1 MAGLKEDPILGID
14 GITIK
19 EELEIGKPEIDKSRE
34 DHPVLETG
42 GAVIKGESLIN
53 NRSVIDKVREEGSCG
68 QVERDMGPPTSNSIH
83 RSGSRPQLDLSKAA
97 IEGTFEE
104 RDPTI
109 LLPNQSDDISHLAL
123 DIGGSGESSATLKIG
138 LWFCVGNDV
147 NISFWHDIWVG
158 SLHLSASYPD
168 LYSLAEDR
176 LSAVHLCY
184 NLREKCIWIHDVK
197 GDYTVRSCSSLIDR
211 VTLGENSPI
220 QSFVWKSIAPPKV
233 EAFVWLAAMGKVQTN
248 DFLQQIRI
256 VGQAASMCPFA
267 IPHVKQPIFFCSR
280 DVWLVWSKVMNWCDY
295 SWSIPSTL
303 NGFFQLSDLFA
314 HGHVQRKV
322 WIAYWVKSIDET
334 FVCTGNDSIKSSEV
348 GNSSLSSLIK
358 LVYFSRHQDRPTT
371 DKRKK
376 TVKERFGISNGN
388 RRSYPILGGRLHFVK
403 FETSKINECLDF
415 ISSKQLHCGGM
426 DSHSWHSETSSNG
439 NAVIKATG
447 GGAYKFADLFKERLG
462 VSLDKEDE
470 MDCLVA
476 GANFLLKRSRLFLS
490 LFEYDETSVLVTIG
504 MMELLLAIRHE
515 AFTHME
521 GQKEFV
527 QIDQNDLFP
536 YLLVNI
542 GSGVSMIKVDGDGKF
557 ERVSGTNVGGGTYWG
572 LGRLLTKCKS
582 FDELLELSQRGDNR
596 TIDMLV
602 GDIYG
607 GMDYSKIGLSASTI
621 ASSFGKTI
629 SEKKELTDYRPED
642 ISLSLLRMISYNIGQ
657 ISYLNALRFGLKRIF
672 FGGFFIRGHA
682 YTMDTISFAVH
693 FWSKGEAQ
701 AMFLRHEGFLGVLGA
716 FMSYEK
722 HGLDDLMV
730 HQLVERFPMGAP
742 YIGGKIHGPPLGN
755 LNEKASAISW
765 MEKFVQKGTEITAPV
780 PMAPPGTTGLGGF
793 EVPSSKGGTLR
804 SDASALNVGV
814 LHLVPTL
821 EVFPQ
826 LADPKMYEP
835 NTIDLSDHNELE
847 YWFTVLSEHLSDLVD
862 KAVASEGGTDD
873 AKRRGDAF
881 ARAFSA
887 HLARLMEEPAAYGKL
902 GLANLLELR
911 EECLREFQFVDVYRS
926 IKQRVHTTR
935 GISMPE
941 WEMLRENEASLA
953 VLPGLLAELDSMT
966 EASPFFLFLIGI
978 KSFNSETRLLTLIE
992 GVLAANIFDWGSR
1005 ACVELY
1011 HKGTIIEIY
1020 RMSRNKMQRP
1030 WRVDDFDV
1038 FKERMLGSGDKKPHP
1053 HKRALLFVDN
1063 SGADVVLGMLP
1074 LARELLQ
1081 RGTEVV
1087 LVANS
1092 LPALNDVTAMELPDI
1107 VAEAAKNCDILRR
1120 AAEAGGL
1127 LVDAMINTSDGSKE
1141 NSSSVPLMVVE
1152 NGCGS
1157 PCIDLRQVSSELAAA
1172 AKDADLIILE
1182 GMGRALHT
1190 NFNARFKCEAL
1201 KLAMVKNQR
1210 LAEKLIK
1217 GNIYDCVCR
1226 YEPAS

>member
-1 MAGLKEDPILGID
+1 MAGLKDDPVLGIND
-14 GITIK
+14 MIETREETEIK
-19 EELEIGKPEIDKSRE
+19 D
-34 DHPVLETG
+34 
-42 GAVIKGESLIN
+42 A
-53 NRSVIDKVREEGSCG
+53 VIDKVREEGG
-68 QVERDMGPPTSNSIH
+68 QGDREMAPMGNSIH

-97 IEGTFEE
+97 IQGNSEE

-123 DIGGSGESSATLKIG
+123 DIGGS
-138 LWFCVGNDV
+138 
-147 NISFWHDIWVG
+147 
-158 SLHLSASYPD
+158 
-168 LYSLAEDR
+168 
-176 LSAVHLCY
+176 
-184 NLREKCIWIHDVK
+184 
-197 GDYTVRSCSSLIDR
+197 
-211 VTLGENSPI
+211 
-220 QSFVWKSIAPPKV
+220 
-233 EAFVWLAAMGKVQTN
+233 
-248 DFLQQIRI
+248 
-256 VGQAASMCPFA
+256 
-267 IPHVKQPIFFCSR
+267 
-280 DVWLVWSKVMNWCDY
+280 
-295 SWSIPSTL
+295 
-303 NGFFQLSDLFA
+303 
-314 HGHVQRKV
+314 
-322 WIAYWVKSIDET
+322 
-334 FVCTGNDSIKSSEV
+334 
-348 GNSSLSSLIK
+348 LIK
-358 LVYFSRHQDRPTT
+358 LVYFSRHEDRTIN

-376 TVKERFGISNGN
+376 TVKERLGISNGN

-403 FETSKINECLDF
+403 FETRKINECLDF
-415 ISSKQLHCGGM
+415 ISSKQLHRGGI
-426 DSHSWHSETSSNG
+426 DTHGWLSEAPANCS
-439 NAVIKATG
+439 AVIKATG

-476 GANFLLKRSRLFLS
+476 GANFLLK
-490 LFEYDETSVLVTIG
+490 
-504 MMELLLAIRHE
+504 AIRHE

-521 GQKEFV
+521 GHKEFV
-527 QIDQNDLFP
+527 QIDHNDLFP

-621 ASSFGKTI
+621 ASSFGKAI
-629 SEKKELTDYRPED
+629 SEKKELEDYRPED

-693 FWSKGEAQ
+693 FWSKGDAQ
-701 AMFLRHEGFLGVLGA
+701 AMFLRHEGFLGALGA

-742 YIGGKIHGPPLGN
+742 YTGGKIHGPPLGD
-755 LNEKASAISW
+755 LNEKISW
-765 MEKFVQKGTEITAPV
+765 MEKFVLKGTEITAPV

-821 EVFPQ
+821 EVFPL

-847 YWFTVLSEHLSDLVD
+847 YWFTVLSEHLPDLVD

-881 ARAFSA
+881 ARVFSA

-911 EECLREFQFVDVYRS
+911 EECLREFHFVDAYRS
-926 IKQRVHTTR
+926 IKQ
-935 GISMPE
+935 
-941 WEMLRENEASLA
+941 RENEASLA
-953 VLPGLLAELDSMT
+953 VLPDLLMELDSMT
-966 EASPFFLFLIGI
+966 E
-978 KSFNSETRLLTLIE
+978 ETRLLTLIE

-1005 ACVELY
+1005 ACVDLY

-1038 FKERMLGSGDKKPHP
+1038 FKERMLGSADKKPHP

-1063 SGADVVLGMLP
+1063 SGADIVLGMLP
-1074 LARELLQ
+1074 LARELIR

-1092 LPALNDVTAMELPDI
+1092 LPALNDATAMELPDI
-1107 VAEAAKNCDILRR
+1107 VAEAAKHCDILRR

-1127 LVDAMINTSDGSKE
+1127 LVDAMINTLDGSKE
-1141 NSSSVPLMVVE
+1141 NTSSVPLMVVE

-1172 AKDADLIILE
+1172 AKDADLL
-1182 GMGRALHT
+1182 
-1190 NFNARFKCEAL
+1190 
-1201 KLAMVKNQR
+1201 R
-1210 LAEKLIK
+1210 LASPS
-1217 GNIYDCVCR
+1217 V
-1226 YEPAS
+1226 

>member
-1 MAGLKEDPILGID
+1 MA
-14 GITIK
+14 
-19 EELEIGKPEIDKSRE
+19 
-34 DHPVLETG
+34 
-42 GAVIKGESLIN
+42 
-53 NRSVIDKVREEGSCG
+53 
-68 QVERDMGPPTSNSIH
+68 SIH

-97 IEGTFEE
+97 IEGNFEE
-104 RDPTI
+104 KDPTI
-109 LLPNQSDDISHLAL
+109 LLPNQSDDLSHLAL
-123 DIGGSGESSATLKIG
+123 DIGG
-138 LWFCVGNDV
+138 
-147 NISFWHDIWVG
+147 
-158 SLHLSASYPD
+158 
-168 LYSLAEDR
+168 
-176 LSAVHLCY
+176 
-184 NLREKCIWIHDVK
+184 
-197 GDYTVRSCSSLIDR
+197 
-211 VTLGENSPI
+211 
-220 QSFVWKSIAPPKV
+220 
-233 EAFVWLAAMGKVQTN
+233 
-248 DFLQQIRI
+248 
-256 VGQAASMCPFA
+256 
-267 IPHVKQPIFFCSR
+267 
-280 DVWLVWSKVMNWCDY
+280 
-295 SWSIPSTL
+295 
-303 NGFFQLSDLFA
+303 
-314 HGHVQRKV
+314 
-322 WIAYWVKSIDET
+322 
-334 FVCTGNDSIKSSEV
+334 
-348 GNSSLSSLIK
+348 SLIK
-358 LVYFSRHQDRPTT
+358 LVYFSRHEGQSID

-376 TVKERFGISNGN
+376 TLKERLGISNGT

-403 FETSKINECLDF
+403 FETTKINECLDF
-415 ISSKQLHCGGM
+415 IYSKQLHRGGM
-426 DSHSWHSETSSNG
+426 DSRLWNAEAPANE

-447 GGAYKFADLFKERLG
+447 GGAFKFTDLFKERLG

-470 MDCLVA
+470 MNCLVA
-476 GANFLLKRSRLFLS
+476 GANFLLK
-490 LFEYDETSVLVTIG
+490 
-504 MMELLLAIRHE
+504 AIRHE
-515 AFTHME
+515 AFTHIE

-527 QIDQNDLFP
+527 QIDHNDLFP

-557 ERVSGTNVGGGTYWG
+557 QRVSGTNVGGGTYWG

-621 ASSFGKTI
+621 ASSFGKAI
-629 SEKKELTDYRPED
+629 SDTKELEDYSPED

-657 ISYLNALRFGLKRIF
+657 IAYLNALRFGLKRIF

-693 FWSKGEAQ
+693 FWSKGDAQ
-701 AMFLRHEGFLGVLGA
+701 AMFLRHEGFLGALGA

-742 YIGGKIHGPPLGN
+742 YTGGKIHGPPLGD
-755 LNEKASAISW
+755 LNEKISW
-765 MEKFVQKGTEITAPV
+765 MEKFVLKGTEITAPV
-780 PMAPPGTTGLGGF
+780 PMAPPPGTTGLGGF

-821 EVFPQ
+821 EVFPL
-826 LADPKMYEP
+826 LADPKTYEP
-835 NTIDLSDHNELE
+835 NTIDLADHNELE
-847 YWFTVLSEHLSDLVD
+847 YWFTVLSGHLPDLVD

-887 HLARLMEEPAAYGKL
+887 HLARLIEDPAAYGKL

-911 EECLREFQFVDVYRS
+911 EECLREFQFHDAYRS
-926 IKQRVHTTR
+926 IKQ
-935 GISMPE
+935 
-941 WEMLRENEASLA
+941 RENEASLA
-953 VLPGLLAELDSMT
+953 VLADLFAELDSMS
-966 EASPFFLFLIGI
+966 E
-978 KSFNSETRLLTLIE
+978 ETRLLTLIE

-1005 ACVELY
+1005 ACVDLY

-1030 WRVDDFDV
+1030 WRVDDFDL
-1038 FKERMLGSGDKKPHP
+1038 FKDRMLGSGDKKPQP

-1074 LARELLQ
+1074 LARELLR

-1107 VAEAAKNCDILRR
+1107 VAEAAKHCDILRR
-1120 AAEAGGL
+1120 AAEAGSL
-1127 LVDAMINTSDGSKE
+1127 LVDAMINRSDSSKE

-1172 AKDADLIILE
+1172 AKDADLLVITNINLRQMERMHVTVTRAFDDDVQIILE

-1190 NFNARFKCEAL
+1190 NYNARFKCDAL

-1217 GNIYDCVCR
+1217 GSIYDCVCR

>member
-1 MAGLKEDPILGID
+1 MAGLNGDPFLGID
-14 GITIK
+14 DNIEKLQYNYNSKEATDKEGLVVGI
-19 EELEIGKPEIDKSRE
+19 GE
-34 DHPVLETG
+34 DSSNNKNNNQG
-42 GAVIKGESLIN
+42 GEKDMA
-53 NRSVIDKVREEGSCG
+53 GS
-68 QVERDMGPPTSNSIH
+68 SIH
-83 RSGSRPQLDLSKAA
+83 RSGSRPQLDLSKAE
-97 IEGTFEE
+97 IQGNSEE

-109 LLPNQSDDISHLAL
+109 LLPNQTDDISHLAL
-123 DIGGSGESSATLKIG
+123 DIGGS
-138 LWFCVGNDV
+138 
-147 NISFWHDIWVG
+147 
-158 SLHLSASYPD
+158 
-168 LYSLAEDR
+168 
-176 LSAVHLCY
+176 
-184 NLREKCIWIHDVK
+184 
-197 GDYTVRSCSSLIDR
+197 
-211 VTLGENSPI
+211 
-220 QSFVWKSIAPPKV
+220 
-233 EAFVWLAAMGKVQTN
+233 
-248 DFLQQIRI
+248 
-256 VGQAASMCPFA
+256 
-267 IPHVKQPIFFCSR
+267 
-280 DVWLVWSKVMNWCDY
+280 
-295 SWSIPSTL
+295 
-303 NGFFQLSDLFA
+303 
-314 HGHVQRKV
+314 
-322 WIAYWVKSIDET
+322 
-334 FVCTGNDSIKSSEV
+334 
-348 GNSSLSSLIK
+348 LIK
-358 LVYFSRHQDRPTT
+358 LVYFSRHEDQSVD

-376 TVKERFGISNGN
+376 TVKERLGISNGN
-388 RRSYPILGGRLHFVK
+388 RRNFPILGGRLHFVK
-403 FETSKINECLDF
+403 FETSKLNECLDF
-415 ISSKQLHCGGM
+415 ISSKQLHRGGI
-426 DSHSWHSETSSNG
+426 DSHHWNSEAPANE

-462 VSLDKEDE
+462 VSIDKEDE

-476 GANFLLKRSRLFLS
+476 GANFLLK
-490 LFEYDETSVLVTIG
+490 
-504 MMELLLAIRHE
+504 AIRHE

-521 GQKEFV
+521 GHKEFV
-527 QIDQNDLFP
+527 QIDHNDLFP

-542 GSGVSMIKVDGDGKF
+542 GSGVSIIKVDGDGKF
-557 ERVSGTNVGGGTYWG
+557 QRVSGTNVGGGTYWG
-572 LGRLLTKCKS
+572 LGRPYSLVTPLFS

-621 ASSFGKTI
+621 ASSFGKAI
-629 SEKKELTDYRPED
+629 SDKKELQDYRPED

-701 AMFLRHEGFLGVLGA
+701 AMFLRHEGFLGAVGA
-716 FMSYEK
+716 FMSYQK

-730 HQLVERFPMGAP
+730 HHLVERFPMGAP
-742 YIGGKIHGPPLGN
+742 YTGGKIHGPPLGD
-755 LNEKASAISW
+755 LNEKISW
-765 MEKFVQKGTEITAPV
+765 MEKFVLKGTEITAPV

-793 EVPSSKGGTLR
+793 EVPSSRGATLR

-821 EVFPQ
+821 EVFPL
-826 LADPKMYEP
+826 LANPKMYEP
-835 NTIDLSDHNELE
+835 NTIDLSDHKELE
-847 YWFTVLSEHLSDLVD
+847 YWFTVLSEHLPDLVD

-911 EECLREFQFVDVYRS
+911 EECLREFQFHDAYRS
-926 IKQRVHTTR
+926 IKQ
-935 GISMPE
+935 
-941 WEMLRENEASLA
+941 RENEASLA
-953 VLPGLLAELDSMT
+953 VLPDLLLELDHMD
-966 EASPFFLFLIGI
+966 E
-978 KSFNSETRLLTLIE
+978 ETRLLTLIE

-1005 ACVELY
+1005 ACVDLY

-1030 WRVDDFDV
+1030 WRVDDFDL
-1038 FKERMLGSGDKKPHP
+1038 FKERMLGSEGKKPRP

-1063 SGADVVLGMLP
+1063 SGADIVLGMLP
-1074 LARELLQ
+1074 LARELLR

-1107 VAEAAKNCDILRR
+1107 VAEAAKHCDILRR

-1127 LVDAMINTSDGSKE
+1127 LVDAMNNNTLDGSRG

-1172 AKDADLIILE
+1172 AKHADLVILE

-1217 GNIYDCVCR
+1217 GKIYDCVCR
-1226 YEPAS
+1226 YEPAT

>member
-1 MAGLKEDPILGID
+1 MAGLNGDPILGID
-14 GITIK
+14 DKI
-19 EELEIGKPEIDKSRE
+19 ENLQYNNNNNSNEAIDKEGLVGIGEESS
-34 DHPVLETG
+34 TCYKNNQG
-42 GAVIKGESLIN
+42 GEK
-53 NRSVIDKVREEGSCG
+53 
-68 QVERDMGPPTSNSIH
+68 DMAGNSIH
-83 RSGSRPQLDLSKAA
+83 RSGSRPQLDLSKAE
-97 IEGTFEE
+97 IQGNSEE

-123 DIGGSGESSATLKIG
+123 DIGGS
-138 LWFCVGNDV
+138 
-147 NISFWHDIWVG
+147 
-158 SLHLSASYPD
+158 
-168 LYSLAEDR
+168 
-176 LSAVHLCY
+176 
-184 NLREKCIWIHDVK
+184 
-197 GDYTVRSCSSLIDR
+197 
-211 VTLGENSPI
+211 
-220 QSFVWKSIAPPKV
+220 
-233 EAFVWLAAMGKVQTN
+233 
-248 DFLQQIRI
+248 
-256 VGQAASMCPFA
+256 
-267 IPHVKQPIFFCSR
+267 
-280 DVWLVWSKVMNWCDY
+280 
-295 SWSIPSTL
+295 
-303 NGFFQLSDLFA
+303 
-314 HGHVQRKV
+314 
-322 WIAYWVKSIDET
+322 
-334 FVCTGNDSIKSSEV
+334 
-348 GNSSLSSLIK
+348 LIK
-358 LVYFSRHQDRPTT
+358 LVYFSRHEDQSVE

-376 TVKERFGISNGN
+376 TVKERLGITNGN
-388 RRSYPILGGRLHFVK
+388 RRSYPVLGGRLHFVK
-403 FETSKINECLDF
+403 FETSKLNECLDF
-415 ISSKQLHCGGM
+415 ISSKQLHCGRI
-426 DSHSWHSETSSNG
+426 DSHLWNSEPPANE

-462 VSLDKEDE
+462 VSIEKEDE

-476 GANFLLKRSRLFLS
+476 GANFLLK
-490 LFEYDETSVLVTIG
+490 
-504 MMELLLAIRHE
+504 AIRHE

-521 GQKEFV
+521 GHKEFV
-527 QIDQNDLFP
+527 QIDHNDLFP
-536 YLLVNI
+536 YLLVNV
-542 GSGVSMIKVDGDGKF
+542 GSGVSIIKVDGDGKF
-557 ERVSGTNVGGGTYWG
+557 QRVSGTNVGGGTYWG
-572 LGRLLTKCKS
+572 LGRLLTKCNS

-621 ASSFGKTI
+621 ASSFGKAI
-629 SEKKELTDYRPED
+629 SDKKELEDYRPED

-682 YTMDTISFAVH
+682 YTMDTISFAVQ

-701 AMFLRHEGFLGVLGA
+701 AMFLRHEGFLGALGA
-716 FMSYEK
+716 FMSYQK

-730 HQLVERFPMGAP
+730 HHLVERFPMGAP
-742 YIGGKIHGPPLGN
+742 YTGGRIHGPPLGD
-755 LNEKASAISW
+755 LNEKISW

-793 EVPSSKGGTLR
+793 EVPSSRGATLR
-804 SDASALNVGV
+804 SDASALNIGV

-821 EVFPQ
+821 EVFPL
-826 LADPKMYEP
+826 LANPKMYEP
-835 NTIDLSDHNELE
+835 NTIDLSDHKELE
-847 YWFTVLSEHLSDLVD
+847 YWFTVLSEHSPDLVD

-911 EECLREFQFVDVYRS
+911 EECLREFQFHDAYRS
-926 IKQRVHTTR
+926 IKQ
-935 GISMPE
+935 
-941 WEMLRENEASLA
+941 RENEASLA
-953 VLPGLLAELDSMT
+953 VLPDLLLELDHMDE
-966 EASPFFLFLIGI
+966 EA
-978 KSFNSETRLLTLIE
+978 RLLTLIE

-1005 ACVELY
+1005 ACVDLY

-1030 WRVDDFDV
+1030 WRVDDFDL
-1038 FKERMLGSGDKKPHP
+1038 FKERMLGSDGKKPKP

-1074 LARELLQ
+1074 LARELLR

-1107 VAEAAKNCDILRR
+1107 VAEAAKHCDVLRR

-1127 LVDAMINTSDGSKE
+1127 LVDAMTNTEDGSKG

-1172 AKDADLIILE
+1172 AKCADLVILE
-1182 GMGRALHT
+1182 GMGRSLHT

-1210 LAEKLIK
+1210 LAEKLIQGK
-1217 GNIYDCVCR
+1217 IYDCVCR
-1226 YEPAS
+1226 YEPAPAS

>member
-1 MAGLKEDPILGID
+1 MAGLNGDPFLGID
-14 GITIK
+14 DNIEKLQYNNNSK
-19 EELEIGKPEIDKSRE
+19 EAIDKEGLVVGIGE
-34 DHPVLETG
+34 DSSNNKNNNQG
-42 GAVIKGESLIN
+42 GEK
-53 NRSVIDKVREEGSCG
+53 
-68 QVERDMGPPTSNSIH
+68 DMAGNSIH
-83 RSGSRPQLDLSKAA
+83 RSGSRPQLDLSKAE
-97 IEGTFEE
+97 IQGNSEE

-109 LLPNQSDDISHLAL
+109 LLPNQTDDISHLAL
-123 DIGGSGESSATLKIG
+123 DIGGS
-138 LWFCVGNDV
+138 
-147 NISFWHDIWVG
+147 
-158 SLHLSASYPD
+158 
-168 LYSLAEDR
+168 
-176 LSAVHLCY
+176 
-184 NLREKCIWIHDVK
+184 
-197 GDYTVRSCSSLIDR
+197 
-211 VTLGENSPI
+211 
-220 QSFVWKSIAPPKV
+220 
-233 EAFVWLAAMGKVQTN
+233 
-248 DFLQQIRI
+248 
-256 VGQAASMCPFA
+256 
-267 IPHVKQPIFFCSR
+267 
-280 DVWLVWSKVMNWCDY
+280 
-295 SWSIPSTL
+295 
-303 NGFFQLSDLFA
+303 
-314 HGHVQRKV
+314 
-322 WIAYWVKSIDET
+322 
-334 FVCTGNDSIKSSEV
+334 
-348 GNSSLSSLIK
+348 LIK
-358 LVYFSRHQDRPTT
+358 LVYFSRHEDQSVD

-376 TVKERFGISNGN
+376 TVKERLGISNGN
-388 RRSYPILGGRLHFVK
+388 RRNFPVLGGRLHFVK
-403 FETSKINECLDF
+403 FETSKLNECLDF
-415 ISSKQLHCGGM
+415 ISSKQLHRGGI
-426 DSHSWHSETSSNG
+426 DSHHWNSEAPANE
-439 NAVIKATG
+439 NAVIKKATG

-462 VSLDKEDE
+462 VSIDKEDE

-476 GANFLLKRSRLFLS
+476 GANFLLK
-490 LFEYDETSVLVTIG
+490 
-504 MMELLLAIRHE
+504 AIRHE

-521 GQKEFV
+521 GHKEFV
-527 QIDQNDLFP
+527 QIDHNDLFP

-542 GSGVSMIKVDGDGKF
+542 GSGVSIIKVDGDGKF
-557 ERVSGTNVGGGTYWG
+557 QRVSGTNVGGGTYWG
-572 LGRLLTKCKS
+572 LGS

-621 ASSFGKTI
+621 ASSFGKAI
-629 SEKKELTDYRPED
+629 SDKKELQDYRPED

-701 AMFLRHEGFLGVLGA
+701 AMFLRHEGFLGAVGA
-716 FMSYEK
+716 FMSYQK

-730 HQLVERFPMGAP
+730 HHLVERFPMGAP
-742 YIGGKIHGPPLGN
+742 YTGGKIHGPPLGD
-755 LNEKASAISW
+755 LNEKASIMEFCLTNMRQFMLYSISW
-765 MEKFVQKGTEITAPV
+765 MEKFVLKGTEITAPV

-793 EVPSSKGGTLR
+793 EVPSSRGATLR

-821 EVFPQ
+821 EVFPL
-826 LADPKMYEP
+826 LADPKMY
-835 NTIDLSDHNELE
+835 
-847 YWFTVLSEHLSDLVD
+847 WFTVLSGHLPDLVD
-862 KAVASEGGTDD
+862 KVNKYTHYEAVASEGGTDD

-911 EECLREFQFVDVYRS
+911 EECLREFQFLDAYRS
-926 IKQRVHTTR
+926 IKQ
-935 GISMPE
+935 
-941 WEMLRENEASLA
+941 RENEASLA
-953 VLPGLLAELDSMT
+953 VLPDLLLELDHMD
-966 EASPFFLFLIGI
+966 E
-978 KSFNSETRLLTLIE
+978 ETRLLTLIE

-1005 ACVELY
+1005 ACVDLY

-1030 WRVDDFDV
+1030 WRSLLDVNLHSVLQVDDFDL
-1038 FKERMLGSGDKKPHP
+1038 FKERMLGSEGKKPRP

-1063 SGADVVLGMLP
+1063 SGADIVLGMLP
-1074 LARELLQ
+1074 LARELLR

-1107 VAEAAKNCDILRR
+1107 VAEAAKHCDILRR

-1127 LVDAMINTSDGSKE
+1127 LVDAMNNNSLDGSRG

-1172 AKDADLIILE
+1172 AKHADLVILE

-1217 GNIYDCVCR
+1217 GKIYDCVCR
-1226 YEPAS
+1226 YEPAT